1 MTVIANCWGN
11 IEFGFRELSQANG
24 ESTVEAFAWDLETNS
39 KRTVTFTVPHKRF
52 SGGKATPLVD
62 PRDIYELVANNAQ
75 RRVRSCLEAVIP
87 PDIVEDA
94 VSQCRETLKQT
105 AEVTPDS
112 IQKTLQ
118 AFTPL
123 GVTKEQIESR
133 LGRRIESMQ
142 PAQLV
147 NLRRIYKSLQEGMS
161 KPADWFSHAVSGAVS
176 LETLTGAE
184 QAAVKL
190 SEPEPQEPQAD
201 ATEGVSGDVPPH
213 DESEAGQE
221 DGATDGAG
229 ELANWK
235 LDVDAASTNGRLDQ
249 LAEEAA
255 MTASPPIRQ
264 QVYDLIT
271 ARRLAIAEKKGKKAA
286 GK

>member
-1 MTVIANCWGN
+1 
-11 IEFGFRELSQANG
+11 
-24 ESTVEAFAWDLETNS
+24 
-39 KRTVTFTVPHKRF
+39 
-52 SGGKATPLVD
+52 
-62 PRDIYELVANNAQ
+62 
-75 RRVRSCLEAVIP
+75 
-87 PDIVEDA
+87 
-94 VSQCRETLKQT
+94 
-105 AEVTPDS
+105 
-112 IQKTLQ
+112 
-118 AFTPL
+118 
-123 GVTKEQIESR
+123 
-133 LGRRIESMQ
+133 MQ

-213 DESEAGQE
+213 DESEAGQ
-221 DGATDGAG
+221 DAG